1 MYSGKQEGDAALRFL
16 EEVVGQ
22 KTNAEIESC
31 WQSGVRIFANDQ
43 LVVEVSQ
50 RDMYRK
56 YGWPAKDRLQKA
68 IREFLASE
76 DNVAKNTSGAASASS
91 S

>member
-16 EEVVGQ
+16 EEVVDH
-22 KTNAEIESC
+22 KTDAEIESC
-31 WQSGVRIFANDQ
+31 RQSGVRIFANDK

-76 DNVAKNTSGAASASS
+76 DNATKKTSEAASASS